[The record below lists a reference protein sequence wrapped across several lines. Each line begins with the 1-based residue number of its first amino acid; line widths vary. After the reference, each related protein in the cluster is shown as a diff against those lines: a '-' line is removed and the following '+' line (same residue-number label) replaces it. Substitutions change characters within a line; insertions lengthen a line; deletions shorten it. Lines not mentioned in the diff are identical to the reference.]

1 MGPGSRG
8 RTPATTSTSASPWST
23 TACCDHWESEALVPA
38 VQHRRPIDFRDLGLI
53 PRDVAFVDNRARVFL
68 PTLRRALRKAKA
80 PQLVKMRGYLRRWNG
95 RRDQIN
101 RSAMTY
107 RSPAVV
113 FFDRFVEK
121 LMKDSE
127 QPLLGPYWAENAGL
141 DSPNGHLRSID
152 NLAAPTYKFE
162 YAGEQVL
169 AAALHGHTRY
179 AWLRHRNALFRRAAH
194 DAAKELPAEQGS
206 HPSEWTEA
214 VETGE
219 FSAQGAVSVQ

>member
-1 MGPGSRG
+1 
-8 RTPATTSTSASPWST
+8 
-23 TACCDHWESEALVPA
+23 
-38 VQHRRPIDFRDLGLI
+38 
-53 PRDVAFVDNRARVFL
+53 
-68 PTLRRALRKAKA
+68 RKAKH
-80 PQLVKMRGYLRRWNG
+80 PQLVQMRGYLRRWSS
-95 RRDQIN
+95 RRDRIYKV
-101 RSAMTY
+101 ALTC

-179 AWLRHRNALFRRAAH
+179 AWLRHSGALFRRAAH
-194 DAAKELPAEQGS
+194 DAAKELTAEQGS
-206 HPSEWTEA
+206 DPSKWNEA
-214 VETGE
+214 VET
-219 FSAQGAVSVQ
+219 